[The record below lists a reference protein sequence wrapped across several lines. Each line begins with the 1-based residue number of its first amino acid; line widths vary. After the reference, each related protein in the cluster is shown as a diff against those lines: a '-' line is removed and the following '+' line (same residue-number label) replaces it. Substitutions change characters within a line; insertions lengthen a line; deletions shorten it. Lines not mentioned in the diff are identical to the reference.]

1 MQALLRTIQYDSQ
14 FVIPAHFL
22 CAQAT
27 MQWWALSFLPQKLFL
42 SHKERDHCCPLYQ
55 KWKKYTC
62 IYVYCIFDNFFFL
75 EILINMFWNQM
86 QILGCII
93 SVINIKLNND
103 VDKFANKKSFSFI
116 FYLSKCIYFR
126 VCKDRIFNSYKQYL
140 NISHKLTSEQ
150 HSI

>member
-1 MQALLRTIQYDSQ
+1 
-14 FVIPAHFL
+14 
-22 CAQAT
+22 
-27 MQWWALSFLPQKLFL
+27 
-42 SHKERDHCCPLYQ
+42 
-55 KWKKYTC
+55 
-62 IYVYCIFDNFFFL
+62 
-75 EILINMFWNQM
+75 MFWNQM